1 MLASFTKMPLMILL
15 SIYTYKTETFEAPTD
30 FHVSIILKKKKKKHN
45 KTFLNPDS
53 AFPFP
58 EDCLSLSR
66 SYAKGQTGSPDPR
79 SPHLTNKMQT
89 LSISSTVSLFF
100 PPKQK
105 KKKQNPSIRNLLL
118 SHSGLDLQ

>member
-1 MLASFTKMPLMILL
+1 MTLVT
-15 SIYTYKTETFEAPTD
+15 SIYTYKTEAFEAPTD
-30 FHVSIILKKKKKKHN
+30 FHVSIIFKKKKKRN

-89 LSISSTVSLFF
+89 LSISSTISLFF

-105 KKKQNPSIRNLLL
+105 KKTKSQHKKPPPLTFRSLSPMIQKTQSLL
-118 SHSGLDLQ
+118 